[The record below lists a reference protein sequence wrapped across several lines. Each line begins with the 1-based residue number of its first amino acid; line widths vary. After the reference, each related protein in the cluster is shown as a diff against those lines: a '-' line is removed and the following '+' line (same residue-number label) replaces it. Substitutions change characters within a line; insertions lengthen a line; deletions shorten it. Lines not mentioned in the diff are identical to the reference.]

1 MMMAVDER
9 RPQFFRIAV
18 LRLVLVL
25 GLMPLVAPGDEFR
38 LSFLNEAPALQDTCR
53 VLREAGVSQSAVAT
67 FQRLVTGQNQL
78 GNRVSAGKFPRA
90 RGGFY
95 RFQDVNDLVRR
106 LPAPFGRQTVGTTP
120 ENRTLMCFDVAALLL
135 RGAGYGTP
143 RLEQEFE
150 SNGIVLPVAGG
161 PIKNWRYEAFRT
173 GYLLA
178 LCPEKDYLRWV
189 GQPRSADETQLELS
203 LIAPRSL
210 EGAATG
216 RERDIRAAWESIHRA
231 MERSG
236 FAYGGKLQV
245 GFVYPADFKGHVLSA
260 DHAFVCIPQKEHW
273 ICVEKT
279 SPTGPFVRADFKST
293 QDLARYEAAT
303 YLDFPLAAG
312 QSGYDCPI
320 IVTLDNGIIQI
331 FRPTGGRTALRLPR
345 VQCGLVRLSLAGV
358 WGAETEFAP
367 RRFVLPPS
375 VGPTPFALCQ

>member
-1 MMMAVDER
+1 MMMTFDER
-9 RPQFFRIAV
+9 STQVLRIAV

-25 GLMPLVAPGDEFR
+25 GLMPWVAQGDEFR
-38 LSFLNEAPALQDTCR
+38 LSFLNEVPAIQDTDR
-53 VLREAGVSQSAVAT
+53 VLLGAGVSQPAVAT
-67 FQRLVTGQNQL
+67 FRKLVTAHNQL
-78 GNRVSAGKFPRA
+78 GNRVDTGKFPRA

-106 LPAPFGRQTVGTTP
+106 LPAPFGRQTAGTTP

-143 RLEQEFE
+143 QLEQEFK
-150 SNGIVLPVAGG
+150 SSGIVLPVPGG
-161 PIKNWRYEAFRT
+161 PIKNWRYESFRA

-178 LCPEKDYLRWV
+178 LCPEADYLRWV

-210 EGAATG
+210 EGAVT
-216 RERDIRAAWESIHRA
+216 EHESNIRAAWEATHRA

-236 FAYGGKLQV
+236 LAFGGKLQV

-260 DHAFVCIPQKEHW
+260 DHAFVCIPQKERW

-303 YLDFPLAAG
+303 YLDYPLAAG
-312 QSGYDCPI
+312 QTGYDCPI
-320 IVTLDNGIIQI
+320 VVTLDNRIIQI
-331 FRPTGGRTALRLPR
+331 FRLSDRTGATPTASIPVRAGAVENSGG
-345 VQCGLVRLSLAGV
+345 AG
-358 WGAETEFAP
+358 
-367 RRFVLPPS
+367 R
-375 VGPTPFALCQ
+375 